1 MWLIEREKKMEA
13 IVKKKIELQ
22 RVREQTAV
30 FDEMERK
37 KKLEKE
43 VLDQLVKKKKFEDSD
58 LLQKALDRA
67 DHLVLNNAV
76 NSENFADELKAE
88 YAELALKGSAK
99 NAEDKEKKA
108 QIVKQLDKIRQQDFK
123 TEQADRVKDVRTLKQ
138 KQKEMES

>member
-1 MWLIEREKKMEA
+1 
-13 IVKKKIELQ
+13 
-22 RVREQTAV
+22 
-30 FDEMERK
+30 MERK

-108 QIVKQLDKIRQQDFK
+108 
-123 TEQADRVKDVRTLKQ
+123 
-138 KQKEMES
+138 